1 MKILAVTRFTLLRL
15 WRTHYWL
22 AAAMLFLLVFGVQWL
37 GGDGTDMSLGLSNL
51 MGRTI
56 VWLSAIWL
64 GISLVHADRSD
75 GTLRSTLTRP
85 ISLAEIL
92 IGKLLGG
99 LIYLTVLAVGLTLA
113 ILLGAMVGNA
123 PLRAACVLYQV
134 HLLPIHLTVMALAM
148 LLSLVMPRFAAGLLV
163 LSAWD
168 DWLLDKFTLMAS
180 KLTPLIADALIV
192 VVRVVYT
199 VLPPTSRFYIRYEDF
214 AYKDLPTLTYMLLL
228 PYSVHYAI
236 AACLLGAWALRRQEL

>member
-1 MKILAVTRFTLLRL
+1 
-15 WRTHYWL
+15 
-22 AAAMLFLLVFGVQWL
+22 
-37 GGDGTDMSLGLSNL
+37 

-64 GISLVHADRSD
+64 GISLVHADRAD

-113 ILLGAMVGNA
+113 ILLGAMVGDA
-123 PLRAACVLYQV
+123 PLRSACVLYQV

-148 LLSLVMPRFAAGLLV
+148 LLALIMPRFAAGLLV
-163 LSAWD
+163 FSAWD

-180 KLTPLIADALIV
+180 KLTPLAADALMV
-192 VVRVVYT
+192 AARVVYT

-236 AACLLGAWALRRQEL
+236 AVCLLGAWALRRQEL